1 MAIEAVLLPVWS
13 ITQHLHLCHWPRSR
27 YTIGNPKNNIGVLS
41 NKGYIVEATDLI
53 YVSVRVNAGFN
64 PGNGG
69 SFAHAGGLVSKG
81 NSALGKIFR
90 LGAMLNPL
98 LTAAYSISPPFYPL
112 KTEPK

>member
-27 YTIGNPKNNIGVLS
+27 YTIGNQRKYWRIA

-64 PGNGG
+64 PNGG
-69 SFAHAGGLVSKG
+69 SILAGRIVSKG
-81 NSALGKIFR
+81 NSALGKKIGWAR
-90 LGAMLNPL
+90 C
-98 LTAAYSISPPFYPL
+98 
-112 KTEPK
+112 